1 MNIKKLKIEEIIK
14 SYEMDSIANPK
25 NAPTNKL
32 IIKMLENSSL
42 EFLSV
47 EINRGGNIY
56 NRGSVVE
63 CLLRACVNEFVLGHT
78 NNHYKKQS
86 NGIDLSTKNKSIAL
100 LKELGLTSG
109 VTYEIKA
116 LSSLAR
122 ASYNNHDKSDYIIMV
137 DIRAKS
143 KGVYLVNYN
152 DLILYNN
159 TSIKDYTNGKRLDLL
174 GELLGL

>member
-1 MNIKKLKIEEIIK
+1 MIKKIEINEIIK
-14 SYEMDSIANPK
+14 SYEMDSVANPK
-25 NAPTNKL
+25 NAPTNKI

-47 EINRGGNIY
+47 EINRGGLIY

-63 CLLRACVNEFVLGHT
+63 CLLRACVNEYLSGKISH
-78 NNHYKKQS
+78 HYKKQS
-86 NGIDLSTKNKSIAL
+86 NGVDLSTKKKNTML
-100 LKELGLTSG
+100 LNELGLLSG
-109 VTYEIKA
+109 STYEIKA

-122 ASYNNHDKSDYIIMV
+122 ASYNNHNKSDYIIMV

-143 KGVYLVNYN
+143 LGVYLVKYSDLVFYN
-152 DLILYNN
+152 A
-159 TSIKDYTNGKRLDLL
+159 TSIKDYKQGKRLDLL